1 MRSAPELAPDM
12 EAVLCRERQE
22 KAANKARAAAEAHW
36 RNLLRSIF
44 TRLHVQGQYATAD
57 AAVTPEIGRAPAPA
71 QREQRPALEAAALVC
86 QLVWAPRQACAWP
99 CQTLCQQGGAAAAE
113 MLWQTCNMKG
123 CNSLA
128 DEVVSMDSEEEQ
140 EKEKPARKSGAA
152 AAAAIAAAKEGA
164 AALKLRKATWKDP
177 VVAAR
182 EAAAR
187 QRSAASDRDAQGH
200 EAALQQSVPA
210 LASTQDSAPGQGR
223 SGAQAGAGTGAGPEQ
238 AECVE
243 ASEPAPKAGR
253 ARTRQAGGQQRAA
266 QRPRRTAQQDRG
278 KGTEEGAGAGRSRK
292 EKQPRRI
299 RNGVTVECEEI

>member
-1 MRSAPELAPDM
+1 MRCAPELALHM

-22 KAANKARAAAEAHW
+22 KAAIKARAAAEAHW

-71 QREQRPALEAAALVC
+71 QRKQPTILAAAPSPCHLIT
-86 QLVWAPRQACAWP
+86 AWP

-113 MLWQTCNMKG
+113 MLWQIRGMKG
-123 CNSLA
+123 CNPLA
-128 DEVVSMDSEEEQ
+128 DEVVSMDSEEER
-140 EKEKPARKSGAA
+140 EEEKPARKSGAA

-187 QRSAASDRDAQGH
+187 QRSAANDRAAQGH
-200 EAALQQSVPA
+200 EAAVQQSAPA
-210 LASTQDSAPGQGR
+210 LAAAQDHAPGQGR
-223 SGAQAGAGTGAGPEQ
+223 SGAQARIGIGARTEQ
-238 AECVE
+238 AEHVE

-253 ARTRQAGGQQRAA
+253 ARTGQAGGQQRAA
-266 QRPRRTAQQDRG
+266 ERPRRRAQQEGGKDSRG
-278 KGTEEGAGAGRSRK
+278 GARAGRSRSM
-292 EKQPRRI
+292 QQRRRI
-299 RNGVTVECEEI
+299 GDGITVECEEI